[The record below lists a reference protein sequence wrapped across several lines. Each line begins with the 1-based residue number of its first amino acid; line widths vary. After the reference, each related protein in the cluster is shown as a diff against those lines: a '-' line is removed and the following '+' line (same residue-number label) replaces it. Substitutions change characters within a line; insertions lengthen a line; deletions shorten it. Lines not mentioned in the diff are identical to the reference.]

1 MTFFFSSKN
10 VCTYFV
16 STILTCLLVSIC
28 ARNAHAQ
35 INSEI
40 YNEYKFQMGYA
51 HSGNSVVL
59 LGKTPN
65 TTSNLFY
72 ISGSKLLKSY
82 NATTFLYYTSSIQ
95 PYLKYHYPRRDYD
108 GSMAEVQ
115 GFGIAPFGLQL
126 QKVLNNRV
134 SALAESTGGFALVQ
148 HNFPTDKGRKLN
160 FTFDISTTLVV
171 ELMKPISLAAGYK
184 FHHISNA
191 NTGRQNPGI
200 DSNFLFIS
208 LYIN

>member
-1 MTFFFSSKN
+1 MC
-10 VCTYFV
+10 VIVALCTKE
-16 STILTCLLVSIC
+16 
-28 ARNAHAQ
+28 AHAQ
-35 INSEI
+35 MGSVN
-40 YNEYKFQMGYA
+40 YNEYKFQAGYA

-65 TTSNLFY
+65 TTSSLFY
-72 ISGSKLLKSY
+72 ISGAKLLKTFNS
-82 NATTFLYYTSSIQ
+82 TTFVYYSSSIQ

-126 QKVLNNRV
+126 QKVLNKRV
-134 SALAESTGGFALVQ
+134 SALAESTGGFALVE

-160 FTFDISTTLVV
+160 FTFDISTTLVF
-171 ELMKPISLAAGYK
+171 ELIKPISLAAGYK

-191 NTGRQNPGI
+191 NTGQQNPGI